1 MSGDYGFR
9 GGVVSGSAGRF
20 DSDLTVLGTGSVS
33 GDLVVSGDLTINGST
48 TTINTSTISVDDI
61 NIELGAT
68 ASPTNL
74 TADGGGMTLK
84 GTTDK
89 TLNWVSANT
98 AWTSSENMDLASGKN
113 YMINGSQID
122 TDDVLE
128 GSNQFHTTAR
138 ARAAISATDNSE
150 AGRGALSYNSTSGV
164 LTYEGISQAE
174 SRKDISVTDAGGDG
188 SLSYAS
194 GSGVITYT
202 GPSAAETRAHFSV
215 TESDGDALSSLSY
228 SNGVFTFDGLGAD
241 EIRQQVSVT
250 DAGGDGSLS
259 YASGSGVITYTGP
272 SAAETQAHF
281 SVTDNSSAGRGAL
294 SYAAGVFT
302 YEGISQ
308 AESRKDI
315 SVTDAGGDGSLSYA
329 SGSGVITYTG
339 PSAAETRAHFS
350 AANSDG
356 DALSSL
362 SYSAGVFTFD
372 GLGADEIRQQVS
384 VTDAGGDGSLS
395 YASGSGVIT
404 YTGPSAAETRAHFS
418 VTDNSA
424 AGRGA
429 LSYSNG
435 VFTYEGISQAESR
448 KDISVTDAGG
458 DGSLSYAS
466 GSGVITYT
474 GPSAAETRAHFSAGD
489 GLAVS
494 AGDFSVNVDDSSIE
508 TNADSL
514 RIKALGVTNA
524 MLSGSIANAK
534 LSNSSTTFGTTEV
547 SLGSSSTVIH
557 GLTGIKLTQTSA
569 LALDTDAD
577 TLIRAAGDDDMR
589 LEVGSASTGLQLT
602 SAALMPLTAGMNL
615 GSSAQHFANIYTGD
629 FHLKNERGDWTIF
642 EESDHLRIR
651 NNLTGQTFKMGMTL
665 INE

>member
-89 TLNWVSANT
+89 TINWVSANT
-98 AWTSSENMDLASGKN
+98 AWTSSENMDLASGKI

-138 ARAAISATDNSE
+138 ARSAISATDNSE
-150 AGRGALSYNSTSGV
+150 GGRGALSYNSTSGV

-215 TESDGDALSSLSY
+215 IESDGDALSSLSY
-228 SNGVFTFDGLGAD
+228 SDGVFTFDGLGADEIRQQVSVTDAGGDGSLSYASGSGVITYTGPSATETRAHFSVTDNSSAGRGELSYNNTSGVFTYEGISQAEVRKDISVTDAGGDGSLSYASGSGVITYTGPSAAETRAHFSVIDFGSDGDALSSLSYSDGVFTFDGLGAD

-272 SAAETQAHF
+272 SAAE
-281 SVTDNSSAGRGAL
+281 V
-294 SYAAGVFT
+294 
-302 YEGISQ
+302 
-308 AESRKDI
+308 
-315 SVTDAGGDGSLSYA
+315 
-329 SGSGVITYTG
+329 
-339 PSAAETRAHFS
+339 RAHFS
-350 AANSDG
+350 
-356 DALSSL
+356 
-362 SYSAGVFTFD
+362 
-372 GLGADEIRQQVS
+372 
-384 VTDAGGDGSLS
+384 
-395 YASGSGVIT
+395 
-404 YTGPSAAETRAHFS
+404 P
-418 VTDNSA
+418 
-424 AGRGA
+424 
-429 LSYSNG
+429 
-435 VFTYEGISQAESR
+435 
-448 KDISVTDAGG
+448 
-458 DGSLSYAS
+458 
-466 GSGVITYT
+466 
-474 GPSAAETRAHFSAGD
+474 GD
-489 GLAVS
+489 GLSVS
-494 AGDFSVNVDDSSIE
+494 AGEFSVNVDDSSIE

-557 GLTGIKLTQTSA
+557 GLTGLKLTQTSA